1 MERTCGAG
9 VPLVKTTLSVAVVG
23 YFTCLLTTCTGCF
36 MLVTDGEPVCVCFLL
51 VKNRPWNKHNTK
63 DRRQGDYYDD
73 MWQHAYELVGDGSV
87 KYVSIT
93 SYNEWGE
100 GTQIESSRCGGVA
113 TSTTATEED
122 GEVERKVYL
131 EYPSPYYYMNRTN
144 VWVDRWA
151 TRYLE
156 RTKQTRLVE
165 EL

>member
-1 MERTCGAG
+1 MYWLLHACCYMF
-9 VPLVKTTLSVAVVG
+9 VA
-23 YFTCLLTTCTGCF
+23 TCLLLT
-36 MLVTDGEPVCVCFLL
+36 VNRCVFVFFLS
-51 VKNRPWNKHNTK
+51 KNRPWNKHNTK

-73 MWQHAYELVGDGSV
+73 MWQHAYELVGDGSGSV

-113 TSTTATEED
+113 TSTTATEEN
-122 GEVERKVYL
+122 GEMERKVYL
-131 EYPSPYYYMNRTN
+131 EYPSPYYYMNRTK

>member
-1 MERTCGAG
+1 MS
-9 VPLVKTTLSVAVVG
+9 VVVAVVG
-23 YFTCLLTTCTGCF
+23 YFTCLLLHVCCYMF
-36 MLVTDGEPVCVCFLL
+36 VTDGEPVCVCFLL

-73 MWQHAYELVGDGSV
+73 MWQHAYELVGDGSGSV

-113 TSTTATEED
+113 TSTSATKED